1 MKKLIFMLFSAIMLV
16 GCNKENQEIIESQ
29 PDSVAETTAEST
41 TEKPTE
47 PEKNEPTYTEI
58 SDNIKLYDLTQSE
71 NSDYLK
77 YLREFSY
84 GNEYE
89 MSGGK
94 ISEENGN
101 IYFENFSGE
110 RNALIELSVKS
121 ETVYVVISCIIDDK
135 RFAYNIIQ
143 EDASLGCG
151 VYDLVSNEDF
161 RIESADRCH
170 YFPQKVSGDHLILTR
185 GFIAEF
191 YGYSKLN
198 LETFELTDIDTD
210 FIENKHHLPCM
221 AFSSDMK
228 MTANISADYSE
239 NPEYTVTLFSLENEK
254 VIEEYKFSSENR
266 YVNFDLQFVSDNKLY
281 IYALKEGDS
290 EFNYLYVVDLHVLE
304 IVNNIKLY
312 DLNLPENS
320 DLIPDEKT
328 LYSSYPKDIEMAG
341 YGILSHSND
350 VDGNIKLVKDNG
362 EENIIVESLDPD
374 DPYSWV
380 KVDFPIDSDRF
391 AYSACGE
398 WGNHGFGVY
407 DLKSGEN
414 HFIMGSYYP
423 KVVRGNSLILAK
435 AEYFNAVGYS
445 EFDLDTYE
453 IRDIPIQADLANLKC
468 RRTND
473 VTSDGSLAAV
483 MRYED
488 NSYIITVISLESGE
502 TAKEYILETDDEYG
516 NMDLKFASADKLHLY
531 ARRIED
537 NTYHMYVF
545 DITQ

>member
-29 PDSVAETTAEST
+29 PDSVAETTTETTAEITTETTTEST
-41 TEKPTE
+41 TMKPTE
-47 PEKNEPTYTEI
+47 PEKIEPTYTEI
-58 SDNIKLYDLTQSE
+58 
-71 NSDYLK
+71 
-77 YLREFSY
+77 
-84 GNEYE
+84 
-89 MSGGK
+89 
-94 ISEENGN
+94 
-101 IYFENFSGE
+101 
-110 RNALIELSVKS
+110 
-121 ETVYVVISCIIDDK
+121 
-135 RFAYNIIQ
+135 
-143 EDASLGCG
+143 
-151 VYDLVSNEDF
+151 
-161 RIESADRCH
+161 AD
-170 YFPQKVSGDHLILTR
+170 
-185 GFIAEF
+185 
-191 YGYSKLN
+191 
-198 LETFELTDIDTD
+198 
-210 FIENKHHLPCM
+210 
-221 AFSSDMK
+221 
-228 MTANISADYSE
+228 
-239 NPEYTVTLFSLENEK
+239 
-254 VIEEYKFSSENR
+254 
-266 YVNFDLQFVSDNKLY
+266 
-281 IYALKEGDS
+281 
-290 EFNYLYVVDLHVLE
+290 
-304 IVNNIKLY
+304 NIKLY

-320 DLIPDEKT
+320 DLIPDEIT
-328 LYSSYPKDIEMAG
+328 LYSKDIEMAG

-374 DPYSWV
+374 DAYSWV

-502 TAKEYILETDDEYG
+502 TAEEYILETDDEYG

-531 ARRIED
+531 AKRHED

-545 DITQ
+545 DVKLS